1 MASREMNGKSAQDTS
16 SRDFVI
22 GAIVGAVA
30 GAATALLMTPK
41 SGKELR
47 TSLNEQASGI
57 LEKSDQM
64 KEKAMNKSGELI
76 TTAKDKASSLASS
89 VSEQSAGL
97 LNKVKGQQG
106 KGDSEQQTSEL
117 EKVPT
122 SMAETSSMEPAYTAT
137 NEEVEQKLKET
148 QKAFDETEQKLNQ

>member
-1 MASREMNGKSAQDTS
+1 MPSREMNGKSGQDTS

-30 GAATALLMTPK
+30 GAATALLLTPK

-64 KEKAMNKSGELI
+64 KEKAMTKSNELF
-76 TTAKDKASSLASS
+76 TTAKDKASTLAST

-97 LNKVKGQQG
+97 LNKVKGQQDIAEQ
-106 KGDSEQQTSEL
+106 GDSGTENL
-117 EKVPT
+117 PV
-122 SMAETSSMEPAYTAT
+122 SMEETGSITPVHTTT
-137 NEEVEQKLKET
+137 NEEIEQKLRET
-148 QKAFDETEQKLNQ
+148 QKAFDETEQKLNR